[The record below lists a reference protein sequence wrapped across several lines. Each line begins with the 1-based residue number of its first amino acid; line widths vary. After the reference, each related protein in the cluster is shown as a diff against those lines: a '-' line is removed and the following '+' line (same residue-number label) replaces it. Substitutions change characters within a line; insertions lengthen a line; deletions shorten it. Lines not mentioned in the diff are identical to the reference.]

1 MNTKNILFAK
11 KLCNFVEPPSTQLHK
26 RRPSAICSRSWAI
39 FLRYPQKTSAPSSG
53 KWLVATPNSPSK
65 KCS

>member
-1 MNTKNILFAK
+1 MNTKNILFAE

-39 FLRYPQKTSAPSSG
+39 FLRYP
-53 KWLVATPNSPSK
+53 SK
-65 KCS
+65 KLRRPRVENC